1 VADGDLAIHAS
12 RGVIARSRLL
22 RTALSVSLFCLAA
35 VADASA
41 AELRVGLSAET
52 TSLYPNWFVTTGNQ
66 QIASHIFDNLVEM
79 DANSIPQPG
88 LAESWSPVD
97 DHTWEFRLRHNVKFH
112 DGTPFTADQ
121 VLTTFDQS
129 KTIEG
134 VGASAG
140 AYLRGKTYTK
150 VDDYTVRI
158 ATTQPSPLLPNE
170 MTVLYI
176 YPRAAPVEQFN
187 SGAAAIGTGPYK
199 LREWVKGGQIVLE
212 RNPDYWGK
220 APDWDRVIFRVIG
233 AGPTRIAALLND
245 EVDMINDVPPADISR
260 LKTNPK
266 VNVIMRPGE
275 RIMLLTLDSS
285 RDISPFVTDNDGK
298 AYPNPLRDWRVR
310 KAITKAI
317 NRDALAERLMDGVA
331 VAAGQIAS
339 PGMFGHDPNIKPEPF
354 DPDGAKKLLAEA
366 GYAEGFH
373 LTLHSPNDRYVND
386 AETAQAIGAMLSRIG
401 IKTEVVAQPW
411 QVFAGQ
417 QMGGGERGV
426 PAYSATLYGFG
437 TATGETMSQHW
448 MLLHTPNKQLALG
461 HANVGGYSNLRLDA
475 YLDAAMRTMDADRRE
490 KMLWDIDRGYMN
502 DVAVVPLF
510 WQVNAWA
517 TRKGL
522 SYEPRIMDVTQAMSV
537 HATK

>member
-1 VADGDLAIHAS
+1 MK
-12 RGVIARSRLL
+12 
-22 RTALSVSLFCLAA
+22 RTALFVFVFCLAA
-35 VADASA
+35 AQAGATD
-41 AELRVGLSAET
+41 LRVGLSAET

-97 DHTWEFRLRHNVKFH
+97 DRTWEFRLRHGVKFQ

-121 VLTTFDQS
+121 VIASFDHS

-134 VGASAG
+134 VGAAAG

-150 VDDYTVRI
+150 VDNYTIRI
-158 ATTQPSPLLPNE
+158 GTAQPAPLLPNE

-176 YPRAAPVEQFN
+176 YPRAVPVEQFN
-187 SGAAAIGTGPYK
+187 TGDAAIGTGPYR
-199 LREWVKGGQIVLE
+199 LHEWVKGSQIVLE
-212 RNPDYWGK
+212 RNPSYWGK
-220 APDWDRVIFRVIG
+220 APDWERVTFRLIG
-233 AGPTRIAALLND
+233 AGPTRIAALLNN

-260 LKTNPK
+260 LKATPE
-266 VNVIMRPGE
+266 VNVIMRSGE

-298 AYPNPLRDWRVR
+298 PAFPNPLRDWRVR

-317 NRDALAERLMDGVA
+317 NRDALVDRLMDGVA

-339 PGMFGHDPNIKPEPF
+339 PGMFGHDPNLKPEPF
-354 DPDGAKKLLAEA
+354 DPDGAKKLLAAA
-366 GYAEGFH
+366 GYADGFRV
-373 LTLHSPNDRYVND
+373 TLHSPNDRYVND
-386 AETAQAIGAMLSRIG
+386 AKTAEALGAMLTRIG
-401 IKTEVVAQPW
+401 IRTEVVVQPW

-448 MLLHTPNKQLALG
+448 MLLHTVNKERALG
-461 HANVGGYSNLRLDA
+461 HANVGEYSNIRLDA
-475 YLDAAMRTMDADRRE
+475 YLDEAMRTMDATKRE
-490 KMLWDIDRGYMN
+490 KMLWEIGRSYMN
-502 DVAVVPLF
+502 DVAAVPLF

-517 TRKGL
+517 TRKGF
-522 SYEPRIMDVTQAMSV
+522 SYEPRIMNVTQAMSV
-537 HATK
+537 HPAK

>member
-1 VADGDLAIHAS
+1 MQK
-12 RGVIARSRLL
+12 
-22 RTALSVSLFCLAA
+22 TAVLVSLLCLATTQAEA
-35 VADASA
+35 VD
-41 AELRVGLSAET
+41 LRVGLSAET

-97 DHTWEFRLRHNVKFH
+97 DRTWEFKLRRGVKFH

-121 VLTTFDQS
+121 ILVTFDHA
-129 KTIEG
+129 KAIEG

-150 VDDYTVRI
+150 VDDYTIRI
-158 ATTQPSPLLPNE
+158 ATAQPAPLLPNE

-176 YPRAAPVEQFN
+176 YPRAVPVEQFN
-187 SGAAAIGTGPYK
+187 AGEAAIGTGPYK

-212 RNPDYWGK
+212 RNPAYWGK
-220 APDWDRVIFRVIG
+220 APDWERVTFRVIS
-233 AGPTRIAALLND
+233 AGPTRIAALLNS

-260 LKTNPK
+260 LKSTQD
-266 VNVIMRPGE
+266 VNVILRSGE

-285 RDISPFVTDNDGK
+285 RDVSPFVTDNDGK
-298 AYPNPLRDWRVR
+298 PAQPNPLRDWRVR

-317 NRDALAERLMDGVA
+317 NRDALVDRLMDGVA

-339 PGMFGHDPNIKPEPF
+339 PGMFGYDPNLRPEPF
-354 DPDGAKKLLAEA
+354 DPDGAKKLLAAA
-366 GYAEGFH
+366 GWPDGFH

-386 AETAQAIGAMLSRIG
+386 AKTAEALGAMLTRIG
-401 IKTEVVAQPW
+401 VKTEVIAQPW

-448 MLLHTPNKQLALG
+448 MLVHTANKERALG
-461 HANVGGYSNLRLDA
+461 HANVGGYSNIRLDA
-475 YLDAAMRTMDADRRE
+475 YLDEAMRTMDVRKRE
-490 KMLWDIDRGYMN
+490 RMLWEIGRGYIN

-517 TRKGL
+517 TRKGFT
-522 SYEPRIMDVTQAMSV
+522 YEPRIMNVTQAMSV
-537 HATK
+537 HAAK

>member
-1 VADGDLAIHAS
+1 MTE
-12 RGVIARSRLL
+12 RSRLL
-22 RTALSVSLFCLAA
+22 RTALSVSLLCLAA

-41 AELRVGLSAET
+41 TDLRVGLSAET

-79 DANSIPQPG
+79 DANSIPQPS

-97 DHTWEFRLRHNVKFH
+97 DHTWEFRLRHNVKSH

-150 VDDYTVRI
+150 VDDYTIRI

-176 YPRAAPVEQFN
+176 YPRAAPVEKFN
-187 SGAAAIGTGPYK
+187 SGEAAIGTGPYK
-199 LREWVKGGQIVLE
+199 LREWVEGGQIVLE
-212 RNPDYWGK
+212 RNPGYWGK

-245 EVDMINDVPPADISR
+245 EVDMINNVPPADISR

-298 AYPNPLRDWRVR
+298 PAFPNPLRDGRVR

-317 NRDALAERLMDGVA
+317 NRDALPSVSWMAWRSRPVR
-331 VAAGQIAS
+331 S
-339 PGMFGHDPNIKPEPF
+339 PVR
-354 DPDGAKKLLAEA
+354 AC
-366 GYAEGFH
+366 
-373 LTLHSPNDRYVND
+373 
-386 AETAQAIGAMLSRIG
+386 
-401 IKTEVVAQPW
+401 
-411 QVFAGQ
+411 
-417 QMGGGERGV
+417 
-426 PAYSATLYGFG
+426 SATIRTSSPSRSIL
-437 TATGETMSQHW
+437 TAPRSCW
-448 MLLHTPNKQLALG
+448 PK
-461 HANVGGYSNLRLDA
+461 
-475 YLDAAMRTMDADRRE
+475 
-490 KMLWDIDRGYMN
+490 RGI
-502 DVAVVPLF
+502 
-510 WQVNAWA
+510 
-517 TRKGL
+517 
-522 SYEPRIMDVTQAMSV
+522 PRAFI
-537 HATK
+537 